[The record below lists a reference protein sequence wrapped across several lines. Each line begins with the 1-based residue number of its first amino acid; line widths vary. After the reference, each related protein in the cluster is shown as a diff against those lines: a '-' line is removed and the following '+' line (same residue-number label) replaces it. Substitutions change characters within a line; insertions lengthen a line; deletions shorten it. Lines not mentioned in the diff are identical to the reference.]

1 MQNLKRRK
9 FEVNFILDNLSVVIP
24 TKDDHIRIKENLD
37 SIIQFL
43 NENIKKYEIIIVS
56 NGSTAD
62 SVDFINKQIYNFDSI
77 SHKTIQT
84 AGKGLAIRT
93 GIKHSKFNNVLFT
106 DADSSVDIKE
116 FKKFVSAG
124 KLKSGFVIGN
134 RKNKKSKNINS
145 PIIRNLSGTLYLN
158 LIKFLFKFEI
168 EDSQCGFKAIDKNI
182 FKHST
187 NFVTNGFSFDLELIL
202 LANKS
207 NLKITEIPVTYVHDK
222 ESKVNLFTDT
232 YKMIFDLYKIYKN
245 VGFKL

>member
-106 DADSSVDIKE
+106 DADSSVDINE

-124 KLKSGFVIGN
+124 KLISGFVIGN
-134 RKNKKSKNINS
+134 RKNIKSENINS
-145 PIIRNLSGTLYLN
+145 PIIRNLSGTLYLK
-158 LIKFLFKFEI
+158 LINFVFKVEI
-168 EDSQCGFKAIDKNI
+168 EDSQCGFKAVDKNI
-182 FKHST
+182 FSNCVEFQT
-187 NFVTNGFSFDLELIL
+187 DGFSFDIELIM
-202 LANKS
+202 LAIKS
-207 NLKITEIPVTYVHDK
+207 NIEILEIPVKYVHNK
-222 ESKVNLFTDT
+222 ESKVNILSDT
-232 YKMIFDLYKIYKN
+232 FKMLKDLYKINKIIN
-245 VGFKL
+245 